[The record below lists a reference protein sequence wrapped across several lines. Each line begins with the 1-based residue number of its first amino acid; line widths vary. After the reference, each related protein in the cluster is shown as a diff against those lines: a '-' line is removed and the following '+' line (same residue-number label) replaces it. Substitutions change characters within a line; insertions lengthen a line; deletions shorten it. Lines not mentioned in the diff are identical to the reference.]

1 MKRDSNYDIVF
12 YDGECGLCH
21 GLVRFILPRD
31 PAGRFRF
38 APLQGET
45 LAGALSPEQRAA
57 LPDSVVI
64 MTASGELLLRFDSVL
79 YVLRQ
84 LGGVYEL
91 LAGPL
96 ALLPAGL
103 REWIYNFIARRRKR
117 WFRKPQGFCPIVPEQ
132 LRVRFLP

>member
-1 MKRDSNYDIVF
+1 MSNKHDIVF

-31 PAGRFRF
+31 RAGRFRF
-38 APLQGET
+38 APLQGKT
-45 LAGALSPEQRAA
+45 LAGAVTAEQRAA

-64 MTASGELLLRFDSVL
+64 LTTSGDLLLRFDSVL

-84 LGGVYEL
+84 LGGFYRV

-96 ALLPAGL
+96 SLLPAEL
-103 REWIYNFIARRRKR
+103 REWIYNFIARHRKK
-117 WFRKPQGFCPIVPEQ
+117 WFRKPQTVCPIVPEQ
-132 LRVRFLP
+132 LRARFLP